1 MRETAVESYPFAK
14 CAKRM
19 GHPAK
24 NAMSGA
30 QAPCKKGKGAPES
43 EVRLGES

>member
-1 MRETAVESYPFAK
+1 MRETAVESHPFAK

-19 GHPAK
+19 GQPAEEEWPH
-24 NAMSGA
+24 AT
-30 QAPCKKGKGAPES
+30 KGKGAPES